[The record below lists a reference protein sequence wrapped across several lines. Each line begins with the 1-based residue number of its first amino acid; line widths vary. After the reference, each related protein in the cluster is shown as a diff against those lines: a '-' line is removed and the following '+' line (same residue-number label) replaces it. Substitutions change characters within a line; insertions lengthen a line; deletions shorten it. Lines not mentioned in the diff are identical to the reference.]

1 MEAIKQ
7 LLQDYSEVFISTFSE
22 KSAGIYQKR
31 RQELLSKLDSF
42 CVFSGVSVDPGTE
55 EVFASTWTR
64 FIQDPSFLFLT
75 GINQAG
81 CYLLLDPLAKE
92 ESMREVLFIPLKDKE
107 KEFWIGKRIGY
118 TNDLTE
124 LKGLTGF
131 SSIQPVGFLWDT
143 IENLTIRKENPP
155 YAYSFFFPDYHL
167 DHNARF
173 ALEMRAFL
181 EKKQMTLRSISD
193 THFELR
199 MVLDSERLSLVEKAQ
214 KASAEAFK
222 SILMRFSAF
231 KNERSLS
238 LALDYELQTR
248 GDGDLAFPTIVA
260 SGKNACCL
268 HYSKKDE
275 PLFQKD
281 CVLLDFG
288 VRMGTQHSDI
298 TRTVPVSGR
307 FDPLQK
313 LLYNIVLEAQLFHEK
328 QVRPGETL
336 RELDLKVWDF
346 IEESLKRDFIAKGG
360 TYQLL
365 YNKRP
370 HGVSHFIGE
379 QVHEGSPK
387 SRSLDVV
394 LKPGMMISNEPGL
407 YGRFLIELE
416 GMKWDCF
423 IGIRIEDDL
432 LITEDGCLNLSKE
445 VPKQVEEL
453 ECWMAKNVIF
463 YNV

>member
-1 MEAIKQ
+1 
-7 LLQDYSEVFISTFSE
+7 
-22 KSAGIYQKR
+22 
-31 RQELLSKLDSF
+31 
-42 CVFSGVSVDPGTE
+42 
-55 EVFASTWTR
+55 
-64 FIQDPSFLFLT
+64 
-75 GINQAG
+75 
-81 CYLLLDPLAKE
+81 
-92 ESMREVLFIPLKDKE
+92 
-107 KEFWIGKRIGY
+107 
-118 TNDLTE
+118 
-124 LKGLTGF
+124 
-131 SSIQPVGFLWDT
+131 
-143 IENLTIRKENPP
+143 
-155 YAYSFFFPDYHL
+155 
-167 DHNARF
+167 
-173 ALEMRAFL
+173 
-181 EKKQMTLRSISD
+181 
-193 THFELR
+193 
-199 MVLDSERLSLVEKAQ
+199 
-214 KASAEAFK
+214 
-222 SILMRFSAF
+222 
-231 KNERSLS
+231 
-238 LALDYELQTR
+238 
-248 GDGDLAFPTIVA
+248 
-260 SGKNACCL
+260 
-268 HYSKKDE
+268 
-275 PLFQKD
+275 
-281 CVLLDFG
+281 
-288 VRMGTQHSDI
+288 MGTQHSDI

-313 LLYNIVLEAQLFHEK
+313 LLYNIVLEAQRFHEK

>member
-22 KSAGIYQKR
+22 KTAGIYQKR
-31 RQELLSKLDSF
+31 RRELLSKLDSF
-42 CVFSGVSVDPGTE
+42 CVFSGVAVEPGTE

-81 CYLLLDPLAKE
+81 CFLLLDPLAKE
-92 ESMREVLFIPLKDKE
+92 ESMREVLFIPLKDKD
-107 KEFWIGKRIGY
+107 KEFWVGKRIGY
-118 TNDLTE
+118 SDDLSD
-124 LKGLTGF
+124 LKTLTGF
-131 SSIQPVGFLWDT
+131 QSIQPSSSLWNT
-143 IENLTIRKENPP
+143 IERLSLRKETPS
-155 YAYSFFFPDYHL
+155 YAYAFFFPDYQL

-173 ALEMRAFL
+173 ALEMGTFL
-181 EKKQMTLRSISD
+181 EKKQKTLRSVSEI
-193 THFELR
+193 HLELR
-199 MVLDSERLSLVEKAQ
+199 MVLDRERISLVEKAQ
-214 KASAEAFK
+214 EASAEAFK
-222 SILMRFSAF
+222 SILSRLPLF
-231 KNERSLS
+231 KNERALG
-238 LALDYELQTR
+238 LALDYELQSR

-275 PLFQKD
+275 SLQEKD
-281 CVLLDFG
+281 LVLLDFG
-288 VRMGTQHSDI
+288 IRIGTQHSDI
-298 TRTVPVSGR
+298 SRTIPVSGQ

-328 QVRPGETL
+328 QVRPGVTL
-336 RELDLKVWDF
+336 RELDQNVWDF
-346 IEESLKRDFIAKGG
+346 IEKSLKNSFTDKGG
-360 TYQLL
+360 TFELL

-379 QVHEGSPK
+379 QVHEGAPK

-407 YGRFLIELE
+407 YGRFQMTLDGVHYDRL
-416 GMKWDCF
+416 

-432 LITEDGCLNLSKE
+432 LITENGCINMSIDI
-445 VPKQVEEL
+445 PKQVEEL
-453 ECWMAKNVIF
+453 ERLIANGSNFFNV
-463 YNV
+463 

>member
-22 KSAGIYQKR
+22 KTAGIYQKR
-31 RQELLSKLDSF
+31 RRELLSKLDSF
-42 CVFSGVSVDPGTE
+42 CVFSGVAVEPGTE

-81 CYLLLDPLAKE
+81 CFLLLDPLAKE
-92 ESMREVLFIPLKDKE
+92 ESMREVLFIPLKDKD
-107 KEFWIGKRIGY
+107 KEFWVGKRIGY
-118 TNDLTE
+118 SDDLSD
-124 LKGLTGF
+124 LKTLTGF
-131 SSIQPVGFLWDT
+131 QSIQPSSSLWNT
-143 IENLTIRKENPP
+143 IERLSLRKENPS

-173 ALEMRAFL
+173 ALEMGTFL
-181 EKKQMTLRSISD
+181 EKKQKTLRSVSEI
-193 THFELR
+193 HLELR
-199 MVLDSERLSLVEKAQ
+199 MVLDRERISLVEKAQ
-214 KASAEAFK
+214 EASAEAFK
-222 SILMRFSAF
+222 SILSRLPLF
-231 KNERSLS
+231 KNERALG
-238 LALDYELQTR
+238 LALDYELQSR

-275 PLFQKD
+275 SLQEKD
-281 CVLLDFG
+281 LVLLDFG
-288 VRMGTQHSDI
+288 IRIGTQHSDI
-298 TRTVPVSGR
+298 SRTIPVSGR

-313 LLYNIVLEAQLFHEK
+313 LLYNIVLEAQHFHEK
-328 QVRPGETL
+328 QVRPGVTL
-336 RELDLKVWDF
+336 RELDQNVWDF
-346 IEESLKRDFIAKGG
+346 IEESLKRNFIAKGG
-360 TYQLL
+360 SYQLL

-379 QVHEGSPK
+379 QVHEGAPK

-407 YGRFLIELE
+407 YGRFQMTLDGVHYDRL
-416 GMKWDCF
+416 

-432 LITEDGCLNLSKE
+432 LITENGCINMSIDI
-445 VPKQVEEL
+445 PKQVEEL
-453 ECWMAKNVIF
+453 ERLIANGSNFFNV
-463 YNV
+463 

>member
-22 KSAGIYQKR
+22 KTAGIYQKR
-31 RQELLSKLDSF
+31 RRELLSKLDSF
-42 CVFSGVSVDPGTE
+42 CVFSGVAVEPGTE

-81 CYLLLDPLAKE
+81 CFLLLDPLAKE
-92 ESMREVLFIPLKDKE
+92 ESMREVLFIPLKDKD
-107 KEFWIGKRIGY
+107 KEFWGGKRIGY
-118 TNDLTE
+118 SDDLSD
-124 LKGLTGF
+124 LKTLTGF
-131 SSIQPVGFLWDT
+131 QSIQPSSSLWNT
-143 IENLTIRKENPP
+143 IERLSLRKENPS

-199 MVLDSERLSLVEKAQ
+199 MVLDSERLILVEKAQ
-214 KASAEAFK
+214 EASAEAFK
-222 SILMRFSAF
+222 SILSRLPLF
-231 KNERSLS
+231 KNERALG
-238 LALDYELQTR
+238 LALDYELQSR

-275 PLFQKD
+275 SLQEKD
-281 CVLLDFG
+281 LVLLDFG
-288 VRMGTQHSDI
+288 IRIGTQHSDI
-298 TRTVPVSGR
+298 SRTIPVSGQ

-328 QVRPGETL
+328 QVRPGVTL
-336 RELDLKVWDF
+336 RELDQNVWDF
-346 IEESLKRDFIAKGG
+346 IEKSLKNSFTDKGG
-360 TYQLL
+360 TFELL

-379 QVHEGSPK
+379 QVHEGAPK

-407 YGRFLIELE
+407 YGRFQMTLDGVHYDRL
-416 GMKWDCF
+416 

-432 LITEDGCLNLSKE
+432 LITENGCINMSIDI
-445 VPKQVEEL
+445 PKQVEEL
-453 ECWMAKNVIF
+453 ERLIANGSNFFNV
-463 YNV
+463 

>member
-22 KSAGIYQKR
+22 KTAGIYQKR
-31 RQELLSKLDSF
+31 RRELLSKLDSF
-42 CVFSGVSVDPGTE
+42 CVFSGVAVEPGTE

-81 CYLLLDPLAKE
+81 CFLLLDPLAKE
-92 ESMREVLFIPLKDKE
+92 ESMREVLFIPLKDKD
-107 KEFWIGKRIGY
+107 KEFWVGKRIGY
-118 TNDLTE
+118 SDDLSD
-124 LKGLTGF
+124 LKTLTGF
-131 SSIQPVGFLWDT
+131 QSIQPSSSLWNT
-143 IENLTIRKENPP
+143 IERLSLRKETPS
-155 YAYSFFFPDYHL
+155 YAYAFFFPDYQL

-199 MVLDSERLSLVEKAQ
+199 MVLDSERLILVEKAQ
-214 KASAEAFK
+214 EASAEAFK
-222 SILMRFSAF
+222 SILSRLPLF
-231 KNERSLS
+231 KNERALG
-238 LALDYELQTR
+238 LALDYELQSR

-275 PLFQKD
+275 SLQEKD
-281 CVLLDFG
+281 LVLLDFG
-288 VRMGTQHSDI
+288 IRIGTQHSDI
-298 TRTVPVSGR
+298 SRTIPVSGQ

-328 QVRPGETL
+328 QVRPGVTL
-336 RELDLKVWDF
+336 RELDQNVWDF
-346 IEESLKRDFIAKGG
+346 IEKSLKNSFTDKGG
-360 TYQLL
+360 TFELL

-379 QVHEGSPK
+379 QVHEGAPK

-407 YGRFLIELE
+407 YGRFQMTLDGVHYDRL
-416 GMKWDCF
+416 

-432 LITEDGCLNLSKE
+432 LITENGCINMSIDI
-445 VPKQVEEL
+445 PKQVEEL
-453 ECWMAKNVIF
+453 ERLIANGSNFFNV
-463 YNV
+463 

>member
-22 KSAGIYQKR
+22 KTAGIYQKR
-31 RQELLSKLDSF
+31 RRELLSKLDSF
-42 CVFSGVSVDPGTE
+42 CVFSGVAVEPGTE

-81 CYLLLDPLAKE
+81 CFLLLDPLAKE
-92 ESMREVLFIPLKDKE
+92 ESMREVLFIPLKDKD
-107 KEFWIGKRIGY
+107 KEFWVGKRIGY
-118 TNDLTE
+118 SDDLSD
-124 LKGLTGF
+124 LKTLTGF
-131 SSIQPVGFLWDT
+131 QSIQPSSSLWNT
-143 IENLTIRKENPP
+143 IERLSLRKENPS

-199 MVLDSERLSLVEKAQ
+199 MVLDSERLILVEKAQ
-214 KASAEAFK
+214 EASAEAFK
-222 SILMRFSAF
+222 SILSRLPLF
-231 KNERSLS
+231 KNERALG
-238 LALDYELQTR
+238 LALDYELQSR

-275 PLFQKD
+275 SLQEKD
-281 CVLLDFG
+281 LVLLDFG
-288 VRMGTQHSDI
+288 IRIGTQHSDI
-298 TRTVPVSGR
+298 SRTIPVSGQ

-328 QVRPGETL
+328 QVRPGVTL
-336 RELDLKVWDF
+336 RELDQNVWDF
-346 IEESLKRDFIAKGG
+346 IEKSLKNSFTDKGG
-360 TYQLL
+360 TFELL

-379 QVHEGSPK
+379 QVHEGAPK

-407 YGRFLIELE
+407 YGRFQMTLDGVHYDRL
-416 GMKWDCF
+416 

-432 LITEDGCLNLSKE
+432 LITENGCINMSIDI
-445 VPKQVEEL
+445 PKQVEEL
-453 ECWMAKNVIF
+453 ERLIANGSNFFNV
-463 YNV
+463 